1 MFALLRTYL
10 RYAGRIGWVD
20 GRRGYPSEEQYQE
33 LALHRPPP
41 VAAAAAEVAESAEAV
56 AERFAAAAPARQP
69 AAARN

>member
-33 LALHRPPP
+33 LALHRAPS
-41 VAAAAAEVAESAEAV
+41 AAAAEAAESADEVAKRLGAEAPS
-56 AERFAAAAPARQP
+56 RQAATV
-69 AAARN
+69 RN

>member
-33 LALHRPPP
+33 LALHRAPP
-41 VAAAAAEVAESAEAV
+41 AAAAAEAAESAEA
-56 AERFAAAAPARQP
+56 ATEQLAAAVPARH
-69 AAARN
+69 AAGARS